1 MPDIFISAPEPKAEK
16 KEEIARPQ
24 TPLPEFIPTQGSF
37 LSAYLYKPRNVE
49 FETRGSDEKIILF
62 LRQHLVVNSK
72 WIIVAILMVF
82 APIIL
87 RYFPILSFLPGN
99 FRFVAV
105 LGWYLITMAFVL
117 ENFISWFYNIY
128 IVTNERI
135 IDINFYDL
143 VYKEVTDAN
152 IEKIQD
158 ITYRMGGV
166 VKSVF
171 GYGDVFIQTAA
182 EISDFEFPSV
192 PNPEHV
198 AKILQE
204 LAMSKKEGS

>member
-16 KEEIARPQ
+16 KEEIARPKV
-24 TPLPEFIPTQGSF
+24 PLPEFVATSGSF

-49 FETRGSDEKIILF
+49 FETRGPDEKVILF
-62 LRQHLVVNSK
+62 LRQHPVVNSK
-72 WIIVAILMVF
+72 WIIVAVLMVF
-82 APIIL
+82 APVVL

-105 LGWYLITMAFVL
+105 LGWYLVTMAFVL

-135 IDINFYDL
+135 VDIDFYNL
-143 VYKEVTDAN
+143 VYKEVSDAN

-158 ITYRMGGV
+158 VTYRVGGIA
-166 VKSVF
+166 KSIF
-171 GYGDVFIQTAA
+171 GYGDVLIQTAA
-182 EISDFEFPSV
+182 EVADFDFPSV
-192 PNPEHV
+192 PNPEKV
-198 AKILQE
+198 AGILQE
-204 LAMSKKEGS
+204 LVMAKKEAQ